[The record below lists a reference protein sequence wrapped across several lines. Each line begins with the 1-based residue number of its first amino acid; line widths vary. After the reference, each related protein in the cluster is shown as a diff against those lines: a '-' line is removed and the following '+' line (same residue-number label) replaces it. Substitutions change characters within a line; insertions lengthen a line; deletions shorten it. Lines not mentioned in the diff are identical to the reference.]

1 MYYTHV
7 IKIERMVN
15 MKSTIYRNL
24 LLMALVISSYIG
36 LLFFIS
42 NEGLKNP
49 SSLPRHRAIDAEM
62 LEQSTDFADADF
74 HEIQLNKKLIDL
86 K

>member
-1 MYYTHV
+1 MLL
-7 IKIERMVN
+7 IISLEEMVN
-15 MKSTIYRNL
+15 MNSTIYRNL
-24 LLMALVISSYIG
+24 LLMIVVISSYVG

-49 SSLPRHRAIDAEM
+49 SALPRHGAIDAEM
-62 LEQSTDFADADF
+62 MEQSTDFTDANF
-74 HEIQLNKKLIDL
+74 KEIQLNKNLIII

>member
-1 MYYTHV
+1 MISRYF
-7 IKIERMVN
+7 ERMVS
-15 MKSTIYRNL
+15 MQKTVYRNL
-24 LLMALVISSYIG
+24 LLMAFVISSYVG

-49 SSLPRHRAIDAEM
+49 TALPRHGAIDAEM
-62 LEQSTDFADADF
+62 MEQATDFTDADF
-74 HEIQLNKKLIDL
+74 HEIKLNKNLIDL

>member
-1 MYYTHV
+1 
-7 IKIERMVN
+7 MVS

-24 LLMALVISSYIG
+24 LLMTLVISSYVG

-49 SSLPRHRAIDAEM
+49 TSLPRHRAIDAEM
-62 LEQSTDFADADF
+62 MEHSVDFSEADF
-74 HEIQLNKKLIDL
+74 SEIQLNRNLIDL

>member
-1 MYYTHV
+1 
-7 IKIERMVN
+7 
-15 MKSTIYRNL
+15 MKKTIYRNL

-49 SSLPRHRAIDAEM
+49 TALPRHGAIDAEM
-62 LEQSTDFADADF
+62 MEQATDFTDADF
-74 HEIQLNKKLIDL
+74 HEIQLNKNLIDL

>member
-1 MYYTHV
+1 ML
-7 IKIERMVN
+7 ERMVN

-24 LLMALVISSYIG
+24 LLMVFVISSYVG

-49 SSLPRHRAIDAEM
+49 SALPRHRAIDAEM
-62 LEQSTDFADADF
+62 MEQSTDFADADF
-74 HEIQLNKKLIDL
+74 HEIKLNKNLIDL